1 MGKKGSTP
9 TQNAKPNNT
18 NNPSPYSNSQPNTTT
33 TSTNG
38 NSSKTSSS
46 SSKQSNLNPDQIR
59 EIVKQESERRMIGFR
74 KQLADVKNQR
84 DTLQLELNRTK
95 AELQGT
101 KTVQQMRGQDSM
113 NTTTT
118 TTNNTNQDFEI
129 ANRLRE
135 QLEESNT
142 RCAISESEKMS
153 LQQQI
158 TSITA
163 SLEQQKSKAQAFE
176 AMEADLQSQFTSTM
190 VTHKK
195 EMQDLE
201 TKLTRAK
208 AKASNESTQLQSK
221 KLQEQMELDMKTR
234 ASSEHAA
241 QLLIAKLNQ
250 EQKELKEQIALGV
263 QHVEKLKKEHVD
275 TSKQDFEKIQV
286 LTQQMNQMEK
296 DVVLNQAENK
306 RTMEAAQQ
314 KLETTVVARERKIWE
329 EARQELIV
337 QLDNFKN
344 TNVQEAEE
352 KKNMVLKLN
361 QVQKEFN
368 EFKEATVQAATAT
381 KQLEDQTKTLEM
393 ELKTANANLVTLTK
407 SSKVQSE
414 NLTAAQNEK
423 KKMIELHVKE
433 IKQIHIETQRKVEAA
448 AAAATLRA
456 SEETENEKTQEMA
469 SQLQT
474 SREQLA
480 TAETERDTAV
490 AESNLKMI
498 ENKELLKKIN
508 DMTKNH
514 NAILKNMKEIDNKQ
528 KEKFADDIQ
537 QKEVL
542 ERKQQQKE
550 QEHTNA
556 LLAMA
561 KEHAKKEQEN
571 RSNYTTLEKKSNQD
585 TIEMKKMKTQ
595 IQQLKKSLKDTQE
608 KVLQVNVTNEKKTKI
623 MEGTIVQLKA
633 EISAKNEKEKMTNAA
648 AAIAATSATNAAA
661 TATASAASAS
671 ATVIKIEK
679 EKKEL
684 VMQLQELS
692 SSRLLLEQKLQE
704 TSTQHATV
712 VSTLKQTTTKHT
724 EMLDKYTFKNEEN
737 IENLAKIKTLK
748 QKLETVENQLNSF
761 QSENARA
768 VADAADDND
777 QKMNDLRQE
786 LTVVKV
792 DLENARGSTSRAE
805 SALREAL
812 EGTLK
817 NVFFKF

>member
-38 NSSKTSSS
+38 KSSKTSSS

-101 KTVQQMRGQDSM
+101 KTVQQMRGQD
-113 NTTTT
+113 

-158 TSITA
+158 NSITKERDA
-163 SLEQQKSKAQAFE
+163 SESKAQAFE

-201 TKLTRAK
+201 TKLTIAK

-234 ASSEHAA
+234 ASSEQAA

-314 KLETTVVARERKIWE
+314 KIETTVVARERKIWE

-337 QLDNFKN
+337 QLDTFKN
-344 TNVQEAEE
+344 TNGQEAEE

-368 EFKEATVQAATAT
+368 ESKEATVQATSAT

-407 SSKVQSE
+407 SSKIQSE
-414 NLTAAQNEK
+414 NLTAAQNEN

-474 SREQLA
+474 AREQLA

-490 AESNLKMI
+490 AGSNLKMI
-498 ENKELLKKIN
+498 ENEELLKKIN
-508 DMTKNH
+508 EMTNNH
-514 NAILKNMKEIDNKQ
+514 NAILKKMKEIDNKQ
-528 KEKFADDIQ
+528 KERFADDIK

-542 ERKQQQKE
+542 ESKQQQKE

-561 KEHAKKEQEN
+561 KEQAKKEQEN

-585 TIEMKKMKTQ
+585 TTEMKKMKSQ
-595 IQQLKKSLKDTQE
+595 IQQLKKSVKDTQE

-623 MEGTIVQLKA
+623 MEETIVQLKA

-684 VMQLQELS
+684 VMQMQELS

-712 VSTLKQTTTKHT
+712 VSTL
-724 EMLDKYTFKNEEN
+724 
-737 IENLAKIKTLK
+737 
-748 QKLETVENQLNSF
+748 
-761 QSENARA
+761 
-768 VADAADDND
+768 
-777 QKMNDLRQE
+777 
-786 LTVVKV
+786 
-792 DLENARGSTSRAE
+792 
-805 SALREAL
+805 
-812 EGTLK
+812 
-817 NVFFKF
+817 

>member
-38 NSSKTSSS
+38 KSSKTSSS

-101 KTVQQMRGQDSM
+101 KTVQQMRGQD
-113 NTTTT
+113 

-158 TSITA
+158 ISITKLRDA
-163 SLEQQKSKAQAFE
+163 SESKAQAFE

-201 TKLTRAK
+201 TKLTIAK

-234 ASSEHAA
+234 ASSEQAA

-314 KLETTVVARERKIWE
+314 KIETTVVARERKIWE

-337 QLDNFKN
+337 QLDTFKN
-344 TNVQEAEE
+344 TNGQEAEE

-368 EFKEATVQAATAT
+368 ESKEATVQATSAT

-407 SSKVQSE
+407 SSKIQSE
-414 NLTAAQNEK
+414 NLTAAQNEN

-474 SREQLA
+474 ARDQLA

-490 AESNLKMI
+490 AGSNLKMI
-498 ENKELLKKIN
+498 ENEELLKKIN
-508 DMTKNH
+508 EMTNNH
-514 NAILKNMKEIDNKQ
+514 NAILKKMKEIDNKQ
-528 KEKFADDIQ
+528 KERFADDIK

-542 ERKQQQKE
+542 ESKQQQKE

-561 KEHAKKEQEN
+561 KEQAKKEQEN

-585 TIEMKKMKTQ
+585 TTEMKKMKSQ
-595 IQQLKKSLKDTQE
+595 IQQLKKSVKDTQE

-623 MEGTIVQLKA
+623 MEETIVQLKA

-684 VMQLQELS
+684 VMQMQELS

-712 VSTLKQTTTKHT
+712 VSTL
-724 EMLDKYTFKNEEN
+724 
-737 IENLAKIKTLK
+737 
-748 QKLETVENQLNSF
+748 
-761 QSENARA
+761 
-768 VADAADDND
+768 
-777 QKMNDLRQE
+777 
-786 LTVVKV
+786 
-792 DLENARGSTSRAE
+792 
-805 SALREAL
+805 
-812 EGTLK
+812 
-817 NVFFKF
+817 